1 MPGQDAKATAAFRGA
16 LGVVLWSGKRA
27 TSTLAP
33 SLLRQ
38 ELRHRLT
45 LRQKD
50 PSAYDQAMR
59 LLAVIVFLVAALP
72 QPLAAQVYEAA
83 VTANKRGDY
92 LTAIKYLRPLAEKGV
107 PEAQALLGA
116 MYAQGRGV
124 PPDPAKAIKWFRK
137 GIEQGN
143 HWAQHNLGFM
153 YAQGH
158 GVPKITSKPRSG
170 SAELP
175 IKVTP
180 MRRAISALCI
190 PLEEVCHKI
199 LYRPIFGSASL

>member
-1 MPGQDAKATAAFRGA
+1 
-16 LGVVLWSGKRA
+16 
-27 TSTLAP
+27 
-33 SLLRQ
+33 
-38 ELRHRLT
+38 
-45 LRQKD
+45 
-50 PSAYDQAMR
+50 MR
-59 LLAVIVFLVAALP
+59 LLAVIFFLVAALP

-83 VTANKRGDY
+83 VAANKRGDY

-158 GVPKITSKPRSG
+158 GVPKNYFEAAKWF
-170 SAELP
+170 
-175 IKVTP
+175 
-180 MRRAISALCI
+180 RRAANQGNADAQSNLGAMYSVGRGVPQDFVQAYIWLSVAVDNGAKFALANLKNVMGQLTKKELKNANVISKLC
-190 PLEEVCHKI
+190 LKKT
-199 LYRPIFGSASL
+199 ASCPEYSDD